1 MKYNIEGTTLYNDIK
16 PYYSRMKDNVI
27 NLLKNN
33 IDLTIEGV
41 EADSFIPLFI
51 TGLNHALEKEVPY
64 FQIPLSFIYD
74 DKEYVVFNIRTL
86 VIGDKINKGYSY
98 DLVMDTVHIMNMVK
112 RHKLLSYKVDI
123 ALMFSKW
130 VSGVLTT
137 SFTLNFRDSALLDAY
152 MFFYYMRIMG
162 EVNLKK
168 LITLTKHKFR
178 YNHFTDFDKMLDK
191 LNMEDDMFTLIARA
205 DILSLKQL
213 TTQALTI
220 ILSKSIIHQHKL
232 EYVKLCSYHVPSFLA
247 LINQTASNTMYKKT
261 MLFTIIKNTKEITHV
276 NKILKEINR

>member
-1 MKYNIEGTTLYNDIK
+1 MEYNVEGTTLYNDGRS
-16 PYYSRMKDNVI
+16 YYLDMKDNI
-27 NLLKNN
+27 IKLLMND
-33 IDLTIEGV
+33 IDLTIEDV

-64 FQIPLSFIYD
+64 FQIPLSLIYD
-74 DKEYVVFNIRTL
+74 DKEYVVFDIRTL
-86 VIGDKINKGYSY
+86 VTGDKINKGYSY
-98 DLVMDTVHIMNMVK
+98 DLVIDTVHIMNMVK
-112 RHKLLSYKVDI
+112 RHKLLAYKVDI

-152 MFFYYMRIMG
+152 TFFHYMRIMG
-162 EVNLKK
+162 ESDLKK

-178 YNHFTDFDKMLDK
+178 YNNFTDFDKMLDK
-191 LNMEDDMFTLIARA
+191 LNMKDDMFMLIARA

-213 TTQALTI
+213 TPQALTI

-247 LINQTASNTMYKKT
+247 LVNQTASNTMYKKT
-261 MLFTIIKNTKEITHV
+261 MLFNIIKNTKELTHV
-276 NKILKEINR
+276 NKVLKEINR